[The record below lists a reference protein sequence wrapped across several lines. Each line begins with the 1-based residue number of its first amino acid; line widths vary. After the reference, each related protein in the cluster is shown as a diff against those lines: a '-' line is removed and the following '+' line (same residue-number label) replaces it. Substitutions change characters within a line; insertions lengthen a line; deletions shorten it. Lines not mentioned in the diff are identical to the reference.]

1 MVGSSQA
8 PVATSLARPVCTV
21 AIKAPATHTDSDE
34 QRRMAVLV
42 GLVVFGKDALL
53 AAVIVF
59 QLGNFGRDAFQLDIE
74 PKQSA

>member
-1 MVGSSQA
+1 MSAALSADDEESQN
-8 PVATSLARPVCTV
+8 RQ
-21 AIKAPATHTDSDE
+21 HTDSDE
-34 QRRMAVLV
+34 QRRMV

-74 PKQSA
+74 LKQSA